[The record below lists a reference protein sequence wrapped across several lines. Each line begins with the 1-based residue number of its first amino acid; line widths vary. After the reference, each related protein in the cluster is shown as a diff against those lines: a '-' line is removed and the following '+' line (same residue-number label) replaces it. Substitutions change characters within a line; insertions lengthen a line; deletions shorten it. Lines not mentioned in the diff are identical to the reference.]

1 MRLGGSGI
9 PYDGDPLTMSAAGN
23 DYAELCDL
31 GPSRWS
37 ARAYGYHATG
47 AAGLGLGGGGIG
59 GIGGIG
65 SATQSSSSVPTGGS
79 AGLTAHHLRSSAGA
93 PSSYEAE
100 DIGLAFGMISPPPG
114 SGPYASRV
122 GVGVG
127 NSTSSLRASSGAAVG
142 SGVGVG
148 AGGRSGLYYSP
159 PGTSYTIIERP
170 HSPHYYYNSAG
181 VPTKGG
187 SLPGRGSAYLSS
199 SPSSHMAAGT
209 AGTLPT
215 STAASGRHG
224 AGSSSSAMGNG
235 NKKRPISPEQV
246 LRMFGATQSSSVP
259 TSSYHYSNGGTRDRT
274 GRRSPAS
281 SPPSTTHQIYRD
293 RERDRDRSV
302 PNIHELTTRTVS
314 MSRDQQ
320 IDHGFGICVK
330 GGKDSGLGVYIS
342 RIEENSVAER
352 AGLRP
357 GDTILEVNGTPF
369 TSINHEEA
377 LKRCVQIL
385 KSSRQISMT
394 VRAPPTL
401 NSTAPLHG
409 FGPPSRDPMYASMA
423 PPLLPQNQAAAA
435 AASAAGSGSGLPF
448 RQTCSWMD
456 RHGRPASPPMEY
468 GGRRSDRRDRI
479 RRVELLIEPG
489 QSLGLMIRGGVE
501 YGLGIFVTGV
511 DKDSVADRAGLMIG
525 DEILEVNGQS
535 FLDVTHDEAVGQLKY
550 HKRMSLV
557 IRDVGKV
564 PHSCTSIEME
574 PWDAYSPTGTRAR
587 RKGQIATMVEEKAR
601 SLLPRHHFA
610 SLSYYIAEY
619 SAKAMTIDA
628 FVAVLLEMLDTYEK
642 HTLVTEIRELVFPED
657 RTRYD
662 ELVYRRE
669 RDPYSVDRHRRKG
682 DPARDLPVT
691 ADDLEIIAATGR
703 SPSSDSG
710 LGMTVTDIHKRP
722 ALQLPYRPM
731 SAGPILHRSQPTAS
745 HYQPATTTTTTSL
758 SPQQQQQQQQLQHQQ
773 QQQQHYPH
781 HSSLRHLGGGIGG
794 GVLRQH
800 PHQYQHPHTH
810 QLGPNHLKFKQ
821 TNDNQQQEYGCDE
834 HRTRRGSET
843 LLPEY
848 EQDAGGYLD
857 GLRSHLGGLTQRVKS
872 WYWGRPLELATKLSR
887 SFDMKEEGGTLLGDK
902 AVRRHQSMQRL
913 SAEQNGGSTTEQTTH
928 EHNPNVVPDHRGNLH
943 ITVKKTKPIL
953 GIAIE
958 GGANTKHPLP
968 RIINIHEN
976 GAAFEAGGLE
986 VGQLI
991 LEVDG
996 TKVEGLHHQ
1005 EVARLIAECFANREK
1020 AEITF
1025 LVVEAKKS
1033 NLEPKPTALIFL
1045 EA

>member
-37 ARAYGYHATG
+37 ARPYGYNATAAA
-47 AAGLGLGGGGIG
+47 AAGFGLGPSMGG
-59 GIGGIG
+59 
-65 SATQSSSSVPTGGS
+65 TQSSSSVPTGGS
-79 AGLTAHHLRSSAGA
+79 AGLSGHHLRSSGA
-93 PSSYEAE
+93 PGPSSFEAE
-100 DIGLAFGMISPPPG
+100 DIGMAFGMISPPPG
-114 SGPYASRV
+114 SGPYVGSSAAGAAVGSR
-122 GVGVG
+122 VG
-127 NSTSSLRASSGAAVG
+127 NSTSSLR
-142 SGVGVG
+142 G

-159 PGTSYTIIERP
+159 PGTSYTIVERP
-170 HSPHYYYNSAG
+170 HSPHYYFNSAG

-199 SPSSHMAAGT
+199 SPASHMAAGT

-215 STAASGRHG
+215 STAASGRSMGQH
-224 AGSSSSAMGNG
+224 ASSNG

-259 TSSYHYSNGGTRDRT
+259 TSSYHYSNGGTRDRDRT

-293 RERDRDRSV
+293 RERERDRSV

-423 PPLLPQNQAAAA
+423 PPLHPQNQAAAA
-435 AASAAGSGSGLPF
+435 AAAAAAASGAGLPF

-468 GGRRSDRRDRI
+468 GGRRSERRDRI

-511 DKDSVADRAGLMIG
+511 DKDSVADRSGLMIG

-682 DPARDLPVT
+682 DPARDLP
-691 ADDLEIIAATGR
+691 
-703 SPSSDSG
+703 
-710 LGMTVTDIHKRP
+710 
-722 ALQLPYRPM
+722 
-731 SAGPILHRSQPTAS
+731 
-745 HYQPATTTTTTSL
+745 
-758 SPQQQQQQQQLQHQQ
+758 
-773 QQQQHYPH
+773 
-781 HSSLRHLGGGIGG
+781 
-794 GVLRQH
+794 
-800 PHQYQHPHTH
+800 
-810 QLGPNHLKFKQ
+810 
-821 TNDNQQQEYGCDE
+821 
-834 HRTRRGSET
+834 
-843 LLPEY
+843 
-848 EQDAGGYLD
+848 EQGGYLD

-872 WYWGRPLELATKLSR
+872 WYWGRPL
-887 SFDMKEEGGTLLGDK
+887 
-902 AVRRHQSMQRL
+902 SMQRL
-913 SAEQNGGSTTEQTTH
+913 SAEQNGGSTTEQTH

>member
-1 MRLGGSGI
+1 MRLGGGL
-9 PYDGDPLTMSAAGN
+9 PYDGDPPTMSAAGN

-37 ARAYGYHATG
+37 SRGYYYAPPAHASALHPS
-47 AAGLGLGGGGIG
+47 AAPGLQQP
-59 GIGGIG
+59 
-65 SATQSSSSVPTGGS
+65 QSSSSVPTGSS
-79 AGLTAHHLRSSAGA
+79 AGLSAHPLRT

-100 DIGLAFGMISPPPG
+100 DVSFGMISPPPG
-114 SGPYASRV
+114 VIGPSSVGLSGTYGIGSRI
-122 GVGVG
+122 G
-127 NSTSSLRASSGAAVG
+127 NSTSSLR
-142 SGVGVG
+142 
-148 AGGRSGLYYSP
+148 GGRSGLYYSP
-159 PGTSYTIIERP
+159 PGTSYTIVERP
-170 HSPHYYYNSAG
+170 HSPHYYYNTAG
-181 VPTKGG
+181 APTKGG
-187 SLPGRGSAYLSS
+187 SLPGRGSSYLSS
-199 SPSSHMAAGT
+199 TASPTSHMAATGGG
-209 AGTLPT
+209 GTLPN
-215 STAASGRHG
+215 STATLGGRAH
-224 AGSSSSAMGNG
+224 SSMGMANG

-259 TSSYHYSNGGTRDRT
+259 TSSYHYSNGTRDRT

-281 SPPSTTHQIYRD
+281 SPPSTTHQMY
-293 RERDRDRSV
+293 RERDRDRSIT
-302 PNIHELTTRTVS
+302 NIHELTTRTIN

-394 VRAPPTL
+394 VRSPPTL
-401 NSTAPLHG
+401 NSHAPLHG
-409 FGPPSRDPMYASMA
+409 FGPPSSRDPMYASMA
-423 PPLLPQNQAAAA
+423 PLLPQ
-435 AASAAGSGSGLPF
+435 SAAGLPPGATMIGGGGLPF

-468 GGRRSDRRDRI
+468 GGRHTDRRERI

-511 DKDSVADRAGLMIG
+511 DKDSVADRAGLMVG

-535 FLDVTHDEAVGQLKY
+535 FLDVTHDEAVSQLKY

-587 RKGQIATMVEEKAR
+587 RKGQITAMVEEKAR
-601 SLLPRHHFA
+601 SLLPRHQFA

-619 SAKAMTIDA
+619 AARAMTIDA

-642 HTLVTEIRELVFPED
+642 HTLVTELRELIYPED

-669 RDPYSVDRHRRKG
+669 RDPYSVERHRRKG
-682 DPARDLPVT
+682 ETARDLP
-691 ADDLEIIAATGR
+691 
-703 SPSSDSG
+703 
-710 LGMTVTDIHKRP
+710 
-722 ALQLPYRPM
+722 
-731 SAGPILHRSQPTAS
+731 
-745 HYQPATTTTTTSL
+745 
-758 SPQQQQQQQQLQHQQ
+758 
-773 QQQQHYPH
+773 
-781 HSSLRHLGGGIGG
+781 
-794 GVLRQH
+794 
-800 PHQYQHPHTH
+800 
-810 QLGPNHLKFKQ
+810 
-821 TNDNQQQEYGCDE
+821 EYGCDD
-834 HRTRRGSET
+834 HRSRRGSET
-843 LLPEY
+843 QIPHSEY
-848 EQDAGGYLD
+848 EQDAEQGGYLD

-902 AVRRHQSMQRL
+902 GVRRHQSMQRL
-913 SAEQNGGSTTEQTTH
+913 SAEQNGSTTEQTH

-976 GAAFEAGGLE
+976 GAAYEAGGLE

-996 TKVEGLHHQ
+996 NKVEGLHHQ
-1005 EVARLIAECFANREK
+1005 EVARLIAECFSNREK
-1020 AEITF
+1020 ADITF

>member
-1 MRLGGSGI
+1 MRLGGGL
-9 PYDGDPLTMSAAGN
+9 PYDGDPPTMSAAGN

-37 ARAYGYHATG
+37 SRGYYYAPPAHATALHPS
-47 AAGLGLGGGGIG
+47 AAPGLQQP
-59 GIGGIG
+59 
-65 SATQSSSSVPTGGS
+65 QSSSSVPTGSS
-79 AGLTAHHLRSSAGA
+79 AGLSVHPLRT

-100 DIGLAFGMISPPPG
+100 DVSFGMISPPPG
-114 SGPYASRV
+114 VVIGGGPASASVGLSGTYGIGSRI
-122 GVGVG
+122 G
-127 NSTSSLRASSGAAVG
+127 NSTSSLRG
-142 SGVGVG
+142 
-148 AGGRSGLYYSP
+148 GGRSGLYYSP
-159 PGTSYTIIERP
+159 PGTSYTIVERP
-170 HSPHYYYNSAG
+170 HSPHYYYNTAG
-181 VPTKGG
+181 APTKGG
-187 SLPGRGSAYLSS
+187 SLPGRGSSYLSS
-199 SPSSHMAAGT
+199 TASPTGHMAATGGG
-209 AGTLPT
+209 GTLPN
-215 STAASGRHG
+215 STATMGGRAH
-224 AGSSSSAMGNG
+224 SSMGMANG

-259 TSSYHYSNGGTRDRT
+259 TSSYHYSNGTRDRT

-281 SPPSTTHQIYRD
+281 SPPSTTHQMY
-293 RERDRDRSV
+293 RERDRDRSIT
-302 PNIHELTTRTVS
+302 NIHELTTRTIN

-394 VRAPPTL
+394 VRSPPTL
-401 NSTAPLHG
+401 NSHAPLHG
-409 FGPPSRDPMYASMA
+409 FGPPSSRDPMYASMA
-423 PPLLPQNQAAAA
+423 PLLPQ
-435 AASAAGSGSGLPF
+435 SAAGLPPGATMIGGGGGGGGGGLPF

-468 GGRRSDRRDRI
+468 GGRHTDRRERI

-511 DKDSVADRAGLMIG
+511 DKDSVADRAGLMVG

-535 FLDVTHDEAVGQLKY
+535 FLDVTHDEAVSQLKY

-587 RKGQIATMVEEKAR
+587 RKGQITAMVEEKAR
-601 SLLPRHHFA
+601 SLLPRHQFA

-619 SAKAMTIDA
+619 AARAMTIDA

-642 HTLVTEIRELVFPED
+642 HTLVTELRELIYPED

-669 RDPYSVDRHRRKG
+669 RDPYSVERHRRKG
-682 DPARDLPVT
+682 ETARDLP
-691 ADDLEIIAATGR
+691 
-703 SPSSDSG
+703 
-710 LGMTVTDIHKRP
+710 
-722 ALQLPYRPM
+722 
-731 SAGPILHRSQPTAS
+731 
-745 HYQPATTTTTTSL
+745 
-758 SPQQQQQQQQLQHQQ
+758 
-773 QQQQHYPH
+773 
-781 HSSLRHLGGGIGG
+781 
-794 GVLRQH
+794 
-800 PHQYQHPHTH
+800 
-810 QLGPNHLKFKQ
+810 
-821 TNDNQQQEYGCDE
+821 EYGCDD
-834 HRTRRGSET
+834 HRSRRGSET
-843 LLPEY
+843 QIPHSEY
-848 EQDAGGYLD
+848 EQDAE
-857 GLRSHLGGLTQRVKS
+857 Q
-872 WYWGRPLELATKLSR
+872 ELATKLSR

-902 AVRRHQSMQRL
+902 GVRRHQSMQRL
-913 SAEQNGGSTTEQTTH
+913 SAEQNGSTTEQTH

-976 GAAFEAGGLE
+976 GAAYEAGGLE

-1005 EVARLIAECFANREK
+1005 EVARLIAECFSNREK
-1020 AEITF
+1020 ADITF

>member
-37 ARAYGYHATG
+37 ARPYGYNAT
-47 AAGLGLGGGGIG
+47 AAAAASFGLGPSMGG
-59 GIGGIG
+59 
-65 SATQSSSSVPTGGS
+65 TQSSSSVPTGGS
-79 AGLTAHHLRSSAGA
+79 AGLSGHHLRSSGA
-93 PSSYEAE
+93 PGPSSFEAE
-100 DIGLAFGMISPPPG
+100 DIGMAFGMISPPPG
-114 SGPYASRV
+114 SGPYVGSSAAAGGSR
-122 GVGVG
+122 VG
-127 NSTSSLRASSGAAVG
+127 NSTSSLR
-142 SGVGVG
+142 G

-159 PGTSYTIIERP
+159 PGTSYTIVERP
-170 HSPHYYYNSAG
+170 HSPHYYFNSAG

-199 SPSSHMAAGT
+199 SPASHMAAGT

-215 STAASGRHG
+215 STAASGRSMGQH
-224 AGSSSSAMGNG
+224 ASSNG

-259 TSSYHYSNGGTRDRT
+259 TSSYHYSNGGTRDRDRT

-293 RERDRDRSV
+293 RERERDRSV

-423 PPLLPQNQAAAA
+423 PPLHPQNQAAAA
-435 AASAAGSGSGLPF
+435 AAAAAASGAGLPF

-468 GGRRSDRRDRI
+468 GGRRSERRDRI

-511 DKDSVADRAGLMIG
+511 DKDSVADRSGLMIG

-682 DPARDLPVT
+682 DPARDLP
-691 ADDLEIIAATGR
+691 
-703 SPSSDSG
+703 
-710 LGMTVTDIHKRP
+710 
-722 ALQLPYRPM
+722 
-731 SAGPILHRSQPTAS
+731 
-745 HYQPATTTTTTSL
+745 
-758 SPQQQQQQQQLQHQQ
+758 
-773 QQQQHYPH
+773 
-781 HSSLRHLGGGIGG
+781 
-794 GVLRQH
+794 
-800 PHQYQHPHTH
+800 
-810 QLGPNHLKFKQ
+810 
-821 TNDNQQQEYGCDE
+821 EYGCDE

-848 EQDAGGYLD
+848 EPDAEQGGYLD

-902 AVRRHQSMQRL
+902 GVRRHQSMQRL
-913 SAEQNGGSTTEQTTH
+913 SAEQNGGSTTEQTH

>member
-37 ARAYGYHATG
+37 ARPYGYNATAAA
-47 AAGLGLGGGGIG
+47 AAGFGLGPNMGG
-59 GIGGIG
+59 
-65 SATQSSSSVPTGGS
+65 TQSSSSVPTGGS
-79 AGLTAHHLRSSAGA
+79 SGLSGHHLRGSGA
-93 PSSYEAE
+93 PGPSSFEAE

-114 SGPYASRV
+114 SGPYGGSSAAAAAGGSR
-122 GVGVG
+122 VG
-127 NSTSSLRASSGAAVG
+127 NSTSSLR
-142 SGVGVG
+142 G

-170 HSPHYYYNSAG
+170 HSPHYYFNSAG

-199 SPSSHMAAGT
+199 SPASHMAAGT

-215 STAASGRHG
+215 STAASGRSMGQH
-224 AGSSSSAMGNG
+224 ASSNG

-259 TSSYHYSNGGTRDRT
+259 TSSYHYSNGGTRDRDRT

-293 RERDRDRSV
+293 RERERDRSV

-423 PPLLPQNQAAAA
+423 PPLHPQNQAAAA
-435 AASAAGSGSGLPF
+435 AAAAAASGAGLPF

-468 GGRRSDRRDRI
+468 GGRRSERRDRI

-511 DKDSVADRAGLMIG
+511 DKDSVADRSGLMIG

-682 DPARDLPVT
+682 DPARDLP
-691 ADDLEIIAATGR
+691 
-703 SPSSDSG
+703 
-710 LGMTVTDIHKRP
+710 
-722 ALQLPYRPM
+722 
-731 SAGPILHRSQPTAS
+731 
-745 HYQPATTTTTTSL
+745 
-758 SPQQQQQQQQLQHQQ
+758 
-773 QQQQHYPH
+773 
-781 HSSLRHLGGGIGG
+781 
-794 GVLRQH
+794 
-800 PHQYQHPHTH
+800 
-810 QLGPNHLKFKQ
+810 
-821 TNDNQQQEYGCDE
+821 
-834 HRTRRGSET
+834 
-843 LLPEY
+843 
-848 EQDAGGYLD
+848 EQGGYLD

-902 AVRRHQSMQRL
+902 GVRRHQSMQRL
-913 SAEQNGGSTTEQTTH
+913 SAEQNGGSTTEQTH

>member
-37 ARAYGYHATG
+37 ARPYGYNATAAA
-47 AAGLGLGGGGIG
+47 AAGFGLGPNMGG
-59 GIGGIG
+59 
-65 SATQSSSSVPTGGS
+65 TQSSSSVPTGGS
-79 AGLTAHHLRSSAGA
+79 SGLSGHHLRGSGA
-93 PSSYEAE
+93 PGPSSFEAE

-114 SGPYASRV
+114 SGPYGGSSAAAAAGGSR
-122 GVGVG
+122 VG
-127 NSTSSLRASSGAAVG
+127 NSTSSLR
-142 SGVGVG
+142 G

-170 HSPHYYYNSAG
+170 HSPHYYFNSAG

-199 SPSSHMAAGT
+199 SPASHMAAGT

-215 STAASGRHG
+215 STAASGRSMGQH
-224 AGSSSSAMGNG
+224 ASSNG

-259 TSSYHYSNGGTRDRT
+259 TSSYHYSNGGTRDRDRT

-293 RERDRDRSV
+293 RERERDRSV

-423 PPLLPQNQAAAA
+423 PPLHPQNQAAAA
-435 AASAAGSGSGLPF
+435 AAAAAASGAGLPF

-468 GGRRSDRRDRI
+468 GGRRSERRDRI

-511 DKDSVADRAGLMIG
+511 DKDSVADRSGLMIG

-682 DPARDLPVT
+682 DPARDLP
-691 ADDLEIIAATGR
+691 
-703 SPSSDSG
+703 
-710 LGMTVTDIHKRP
+710 
-722 ALQLPYRPM
+722 
-731 SAGPILHRSQPTAS
+731 
-745 HYQPATTTTTTSL
+745 
-758 SPQQQQQQQQLQHQQ
+758 
-773 QQQQHYPH
+773 
-781 HSSLRHLGGGIGG
+781 
-794 GVLRQH
+794 
-800 PHQYQHPHTH
+800 
-810 QLGPNHLKFKQ
+810 
-821 TNDNQQQEYGCDE
+821 
-834 HRTRRGSET
+834 
-843 LLPEY
+843 
-848 EQDAGGYLD
+848 EQ
-857 GLRSHLGGLTQRVKS
+857 
-872 WYWGRPLELATKLSR
+872 ELATKLSR

-902 AVRRHQSMQRL
+902 GVRRHQSMQRL
-913 SAEQNGGSTTEQTTH
+913 SAEQNGGSTTEQTH

>member
-1 MRLGGSGI
+1 
-9 PYDGDPLTMSAAGN
+9 MSAAGN

-37 ARAYGYHATG
+37 ARAYGYHATAAAN
-47 AAGLGLGGGGIG
+47 AAGIGIG
-59 GIGGIG
+59 GIGVPG
-65 SATQSSSSVPTGGS
+65 ATQSSSSVPTGGS
-79 AGLTAHHLRSSAGA
+79 AGLSAHHLRSSAAA
-93 PSSYEAE
+93 PNSYEAE

-114 SGPYASRV
+114 SGHGHGQGQGQGHVGHYGGSAGGIGSR
-122 GVGVG
+122 VG
-127 NSTSSLRASSGAAVG
+127 NSTSSLRASG
-142 SGVGVG
+142 GVG
-148 AGGRSGLYYSP
+148 AGGGGRSGLYYSP

-224 AGSSSSAMGNG
+224 SSAMGNG

-259 TSSYHYSNGGTRDRT
+259 TSSYHYSNGGTRDRDRERT

-281 SPPSTTHQIYRD
+281 SPPSTTHQIY

-423 PPLLPQNQAAAA
+423 PLLPQTAAGQAAAA
-435 AASAAGSGSGLPF
+435 AVGGAGLPF

-468 GGRRSDRRDRI
+468 GGRRNERRDRI

-619 SAKAMTIDA
+619 SARAMTIDA

-682 DPARDLPVT
+682 DPTRDLPVT
-691 ADDLEIIAATGR
+691 ADDMEVSAATGR

-731 SAGPILHRSQPTAS
+731 SAGPILHRSQPAS
-745 HYQPATTTTTTSL
+745 ASASQHYHQPATSQHAASNQST
-758 SPQQQQQQQQLQHQQ
+758 PQQQLQQLQQ
-773 QQQQHYPH
+773 QQQQHYPQQLQH
-781 HSSLRHLGGGIGG
+781 TSLRHLGGPG
-794 GVLRQH
+794 GVVGNMRH
-800 PHQYQHPHTH
+800 HYQP
-810 QLGPNHLKFKQ
+810 LGPNQFKFKHAQ
-821 TNDNQQQEYGCDE
+821 DNQQQEYGCDE

-848 EQDAGGYLD
+848 DQDAVSK
-857 GLRSHLGGLTQRVKS
+857 RI
-872 WYWGRPLELATKLSR
+872 PLA
-887 SFDMKEEGGTLLGDK
+887 
-902 AVRRHQSMQRL
+902 
-913 SAEQNGGSTTEQTTH
+913 
-928 EHNPNVVPDHRGNLH
+928 
-943 ITVKKTKPIL
+943 
-953 GIAIE
+953 
-958 GGANTKHPLP
+958 
-968 RIINIHEN
+968 
-976 GAAFEAGGLE
+976 
-986 VGQLI
+986 
-991 LEVDG
+991 
-996 TKVEGLHHQ
+996 
-1005 EVARLIAECFANREK
+1005 
-1020 AEITF
+1020 
-1025 LVVEAKKS
+1025 
-1033 NLEPKPTALIFL
+1033 
-1045 EA
+1045 

>member
-37 ARAYGYHATG
+37 ARPYGYNAT
-47 AAGLGLGGGGIG
+47 AAAAASFGLGPSMGG
-59 GIGGIG
+59 
-65 SATQSSSSVPTGGS
+65 TQSSSSVPTGGS
-79 AGLTAHHLRSSAGA
+79 AGLSGHHLRSSGA
-93 PSSYEAE
+93 PGPSSFEAE
-100 DIGLAFGMISPPPG
+100 DIGMAFGMISPPPG
-114 SGPYASRV
+114 SGPYVGSSAAAGGSR
-122 GVGVG
+122 VG
-127 NSTSSLRASSGAAVG
+127 NSTSSLR
-142 SGVGVG
+142 G

-159 PGTSYTIIERP
+159 PGTSYTIVERP
-170 HSPHYYYNSAG
+170 HSPHYYFNSAG

-199 SPSSHMAAGT
+199 SPASHMAAGT

-215 STAASGRHG
+215 STAASGRSMGQH
-224 AGSSSSAMGNG
+224 ASSNG

-259 TSSYHYSNGGTRDRT
+259 TSSYHYSNGGTRDRDRT
-274 GRRSPAS
+274 GRGGPAS

-293 RERDRDRSV
+293 RERERDRSV

-423 PPLLPQNQAAAA
+423 PPLHPQNQAAAA
-435 AASAAGSGSGLPF
+435 AAAAAASGAGLPF

-468 GGRRSDRRDRI
+468 GGRRSERRDRI

-511 DKDSVADRAGLMIG
+511 DKDSVADRSGLMIG

-682 DPARDLPVT
+682 DPARDLP
-691 ADDLEIIAATGR
+691 
-703 SPSSDSG
+703 
-710 LGMTVTDIHKRP
+710 
-722 ALQLPYRPM
+722 
-731 SAGPILHRSQPTAS
+731 
-745 HYQPATTTTTTSL
+745 
-758 SPQQQQQQQQLQHQQ
+758 
-773 QQQQHYPH
+773 
-781 HSSLRHLGGGIGG
+781 
-794 GVLRQH
+794 
-800 PHQYQHPHTH
+800 
-810 QLGPNHLKFKQ
+810 
-821 TNDNQQQEYGCDE
+821 EYGCDE

-848 EQDAGGYLD
+848 EPDAE
-857 GLRSHLGGLTQRVKS
+857 Q
-872 WYWGRPLELATKLSR
+872 ELATKLSR

-902 AVRRHQSMQRL
+902 GVRRHQSMQRL
-913 SAEQNGGSTTEQTTH
+913 SAEQNGGSTTEQTH

>member
-37 ARAYGYHATG
+37 ARPYGYNAT
-47 AAGLGLGGGGIG
+47 AAAAASFGLGPTLGG
-59 GIGGIG
+59 
-65 SATQSSSSVPTGGS
+65 TQSSSSVPTGGS
-79 AGLTAHHLRSSAGA
+79 AGLSGHHLRGSGA
-93 PSSYEAE
+93 PGPSSFEAE

-114 SGPYASRV
+114 SGPYVGSSAAAAAGGSR
-122 GVGVG
+122 VG
-127 NSTSSLRASSGAAVG
+127 NSTSSLR
-142 SGVGVG
+142 G

-170 HSPHYYYNSAG
+170 HSPHYYFNSAG

-199 SPSSHMAAGT
+199 SPASHMAAGT

-215 STAASGRHG
+215 STAASGRSMGQH
-224 AGSSSSAMGNG
+224 SSSNG

-259 TSSYHYSNGGTRDRT
+259 TSSYHYSNGGTRDRDRT

-293 RERDRDRSV
+293 RERERDRSV

-423 PPLLPQNQAAAA
+423 PPLHPQNQAAAA
-435 AASAAGSGSGLPF
+435 AAAAAASGAGLPF

-468 GGRRSDRRDRI
+468 GGRRSERRDRI

-511 DKDSVADRAGLMIG
+511 DKDSVADRSGLMIG

-682 DPARDLPVT
+682 DPARDLP
-691 ADDLEIIAATGR
+691 
-703 SPSSDSG
+703 
-710 LGMTVTDIHKRP
+710 
-722 ALQLPYRPM
+722 
-731 SAGPILHRSQPTAS
+731 
-745 HYQPATTTTTTSL
+745 
-758 SPQQQQQQQQLQHQQ
+758 
-773 QQQQHYPH
+773 
-781 HSSLRHLGGGIGG
+781 
-794 GVLRQH
+794 
-800 PHQYQHPHTH
+800 
-810 QLGPNHLKFKQ
+810 
-821 TNDNQQQEYGCDE
+821 EYGCDE

-848 EQDAGGYLD
+848 EQD
-857 GLRSHLGGLTQRVKS
+857 TEQ
-872 WYWGRPLELATKLSR
+872 ELATKLSR

-902 AVRRHQSMQRL
+902 GVRRHQSMQRL
-913 SAEQNGGSTTEQTTH
+913 SAEQNGGSTTEQTH

>member
-1 MRLGGSGI
+1 MRLGGGL
-9 PYDGDPLTMSAAGN
+9 PYDGDPPTMSAAGN

-31 GPSRWS
+31 GPTRWS
-37 ARAYGYHATG
+37 SRGYYHVPPP
-47 AAGLGLGGGGIG
+47 AAHSSSLHPSILQT
-59 GIGGIG
+59 
-65 SATQSSSSVPTGGS
+65 STQSSSSVPTGGS
-79 AGLTAHHLRSSAGA
+79 AGLTAHHLRVA
-93 PSSYEAE
+93 PPTSSYEAE
-100 DIGLAFGMISPPPG
+100 DIAAAYGMTTPPPG
-114 SGPYASRV
+114 ITDLPNSYAVNSRI
-122 GVGVG
+122 G
-127 NSTSSLRASSGAAVG
+127 NSTSSLRTGPSAAAAAVG
-142 SGVGVG
+142 
-148 AGGRSGLYYSP
+148 AGTGRSGLYYSP

-181 VPTKGG
+181 VATKGG

-199 SPSSHMAAGT
+199 SSPSNYLNSMS
-209 AGTLPT
+209 GTLPT
-215 STAASGRHG
+215 STAARH
-224 AGSSSSAMGNG
+224 AMNSASAMANG

-259 TSSYHYSNGGTRDRT
+259 TSSYHYSNGTRDRT

-281 SPPSTTHQIYRD
+281 SPPSTTHQIYR
-293 RERDRDRSV
+293 ERDRDRSMT
-302 PNIHELTTRTVS
+302 NIHELTTRTVT

-385 KSSRQISMT
+385 KSQRQISMT
-394 VRAPPTL
+394 VRSPPTL

-423 PPLLPQNQAAAA
+423 PLLTQQTALPPGAAIGTT
-435 AASAAGSGSGLPF
+435 GSLPY

-479 RRVELLIEPG
+479 RCVELLIEPG

-511 DKDSVADRAGLMIG
+511 DKDSVADRAGLMVG

-535 FLDVTHDEAVGQLKY
+535 FQDVTHDEAVSQLKY

-574 PWDAYSPTGTRAR
+574 PYDAYSPTGTRAR
-587 RKGQIATMVEEKAR
+587 RKNQITAMVEEKAR

-619 SAKAMTIDA
+619 SARAMTIDA

-642 HTLVTEIRELVFPED
+642 HTLVTEIRELIFPED

-669 RDPYSVDRHRRKG
+669 RDPYSGERLRRKG
-682 DPARDLPVT
+682 ESARDLP
-691 ADDLEIIAATGR
+691 
-703 SPSSDSG
+703 
-710 LGMTVTDIHKRP
+710 
-722 ALQLPYRPM
+722 
-731 SAGPILHRSQPTAS
+731 
-745 HYQPATTTTTTSL
+745 
-758 SPQQQQQQQQLQHQQ
+758 
-773 QQQQHYPH
+773 
-781 HSSLRHLGGGIGG
+781 
-794 GVLRQH
+794 
-800 PHQYQHPHTH
+800 
-810 QLGPNHLKFKQ
+810 
-821 TNDNQQQEYGCDE
+821 
-834 HRTRRGSET
+834 
-843 LLPEY
+843 
-848 EQDAGGYLD
+848 EQGGYLD

-872 WYWGRPLELATKLSR
+872 WYWGRPL
-887 SFDMKEEGGTLLGDK
+887 
-902 AVRRHQSMQRL
+902 SMQRL
-913 SAEQNGGSTTEQTTH
+913 SAEQQQNGSTTEQTTH

-996 TKVEGLHHQ
+996 NKVEGLHHQ

-1020 AEITF
+1020 ADITF

>member
-37 ARAYGYHATG
+37 ARPYGYNATAAA
-47 AAGLGLGGGGIG
+47 AAGFGLGPSMGG
-59 GIGGIG
+59 
-65 SATQSSSSVPTGGS
+65 TQSSSSVPTGGS
-79 AGLTAHHLRSSAGA
+79 AGLSGHHLRSSGA
-93 PSSYEAE
+93 PGPSSFEAE
-100 DIGLAFGMISPPPG
+100 DIGMAFGMISPPPG
-114 SGPYASRV
+114 SGPYVGSSAAGAAVGSR
-122 GVGVG
+122 VG
-127 NSTSSLRASSGAAVG
+127 NSTSSLR
-142 SGVGVG
+142 G

-159 PGTSYTIIERP
+159 PGTSYTIVERP
-170 HSPHYYYNSAG
+170 HSPHYYFNSAG

-199 SPSSHMAAGT
+199 SPASHMAAGT

-215 STAASGRHG
+215 STAASGRSMGQH
-224 AGSSSSAMGNG
+224 ASSNG

-259 TSSYHYSNGGTRDRT
+259 TSSYHYSNGGTRDRDRT

-293 RERDRDRSV
+293 RERERDRSV

-423 PPLLPQNQAAAA
+423 PPLHPQNQAAAA
-435 AASAAGSGSGLPF
+435 AAAAAAASGAGLPF

-468 GGRRSDRRDRI
+468 GGRRSERRDRI

-511 DKDSVADRAGLMIG
+511 DKDSVADRSGLMIG

-682 DPARDLPVT
+682 DPARDLP
-691 ADDLEIIAATGR
+691 
-703 SPSSDSG
+703 
-710 LGMTVTDIHKRP
+710 
-722 ALQLPYRPM
+722 
-731 SAGPILHRSQPTAS
+731 
-745 HYQPATTTTTTSL
+745 
-758 SPQQQQQQQQLQHQQ
+758 
-773 QQQQHYPH
+773 
-781 HSSLRHLGGGIGG
+781 
-794 GVLRQH
+794 
-800 PHQYQHPHTH
+800 
-810 QLGPNHLKFKQ
+810 
-821 TNDNQQQEYGCDE
+821 EYGCDE

-848 EQDAGGYLD
+848 EPDA
-857 GLRSHLGGLTQRVKS
+857 
-872 WYWGRPLELATKLSR
+872 E
-887 SFDMKEEGGTLLGDK
+887 
-902 AVRRHQSMQRL
+902 QSMQRL
-913 SAEQNGGSTTEQTTH
+913 SAEQNGGSTTEQTH

>member
-37 ARAYGYHATG
+37 ARPYGYNATAAA
-47 AAGLGLGGGGIG
+47 AAGFGLGPSMGG
-59 GIGGIG
+59 
-65 SATQSSSSVPTGGS
+65 TQSSSSVPTGGS
-79 AGLTAHHLRSSAGA
+79 AGLSGHHLRSSGA
-93 PSSYEAE
+93 PGPSSFEAE
-100 DIGLAFGMISPPPG
+100 DIGMAFGMISPPPG
-114 SGPYASRV
+114 SGPYVGSSAAGAAVGSR
-122 GVGVG
+122 VG
-127 NSTSSLRASSGAAVG
+127 NSTSSLR
-142 SGVGVG
+142 G

-159 PGTSYTIIERP
+159 PGTSYTIVERP
-170 HSPHYYYNSAG
+170 HSPHYYFNSAG

-199 SPSSHMAAGT
+199 SPASHMAAGT

-215 STAASGRHG
+215 STAASGRSMGQH
-224 AGSSSSAMGNG
+224 ASSNG

-259 TSSYHYSNGGTRDRT
+259 TSSYHYSNGGTRDRDRT

-293 RERDRDRSV
+293 RERERDRSV

-423 PPLLPQNQAAAA
+423 PPLHPQNQAAAA
-435 AASAAGSGSGLPF
+435 AAAAAAASGAGLPF

-468 GGRRSDRRDRI
+468 GGRRSERRDRI

-511 DKDSVADRAGLMIG
+511 DKDSVADRSGLMIG

-682 DPARDLPVT
+682 DPARDLP
-691 ADDLEIIAATGR
+691 
-703 SPSSDSG
+703 
-710 LGMTVTDIHKRP
+710 
-722 ALQLPYRPM
+722 
-731 SAGPILHRSQPTAS
+731 
-745 HYQPATTTTTTSL
+745 
-758 SPQQQQQQQQLQHQQ
+758 
-773 QQQQHYPH
+773 
-781 HSSLRHLGGGIGG
+781 
-794 GVLRQH
+794 
-800 PHQYQHPHTH
+800 
-810 QLGPNHLKFKQ
+810 
-821 TNDNQQQEYGCDE
+821 
-834 HRTRRGSET
+834 
-843 LLPEY
+843 
-848 EQDAGGYLD
+848 EQ
-857 GLRSHLGGLTQRVKS
+857 
-872 WYWGRPLELATKLSR
+872 ELATKLSR

-902 AVRRHQSMQRL
+902 GVRRHQSMQRL
-913 SAEQNGGSTTEQTTH
+913 SAEQNGGSTTEQTH

>member
-37 ARAYGYHATG
+37 ARPYGYHSN
-47 AAGLGLGGGGIG
+47 AAGLGLGPTLG
-59 GIGGIG
+59 
-65 SATQSSSSVPTGGS
+65 ATQSSSSVPTGGS
-79 AGLTAHHLRSSAGA
+79 GGLISHHRAV
-93 PSSYEAE
+93 PSSFEAE

-114 SGPYASRV
+114 SGPYMGSSAAAAAAAAAAAGGSR
-122 GVGVG
+122 VG
-127 NSTSSLRASSGAAVG
+127 NSTSSLR
-142 SGVGVG
+142 G

-170 HSPHYYYNSAG
+170 HSPHYYFNSAG

-199 SPSSHMAAGT
+199 SPASHMAAGT

-215 STAASGRHG
+215 STAASGRSMGGQQH
-224 AGSSSSAMGNG
+224 SSSNG

-259 TSSYHYSNGGTRDRT
+259 TSSYHFSNGGTRDRDRT

-293 RERDRDRSV
+293 RERERDRSV

-401 NSTAPLHG
+401 NSAAPLHG

-423 PPLLPQNQAAAA
+423 PPLHPQNQAAAA
-435 AASAAGSGSGLPF
+435 AAAAAASGAGLPF

-468 GGRRSDRRDRI
+468 GGRRSERRDRI

-682 DPARDLPVT
+682 DPARDLP
-691 ADDLEIIAATGR
+691 
-703 SPSSDSG
+703 
-710 LGMTVTDIHKRP
+710 
-722 ALQLPYRPM
+722 
-731 SAGPILHRSQPTAS
+731 
-745 HYQPATTTTTTSL
+745 
-758 SPQQQQQQQQLQHQQ
+758 
-773 QQQQHYPH
+773 
-781 HSSLRHLGGGIGG
+781 
-794 GVLRQH
+794 
-800 PHQYQHPHTH
+800 
-810 QLGPNHLKFKQ
+810 
-821 TNDNQQQEYGCDE
+821 
-834 HRTRRGSET
+834 
-843 LLPEY
+843 
-848 EQDAGGYLD
+848 EQGGYLD

-872 WYWGRPLELATKLSR
+872 WYWGRPL
-887 SFDMKEEGGTLLGDK
+887 
-902 AVRRHQSMQRL
+902 SMQRL
-913 SAEQNGGSTTEQTTH
+913 SAEQNGGSTTEQTH

>member
-37 ARAYGYHATG
+37 ARSYGYHANAAA
-47 AAGLGLGGGGIG
+47 AAGLGLGPSAGAGSLGGLIAG
-59 GIGGIG
+59 
-65 SATQSSSSVPTGGS
+65 ATQSSSSVPTGGS
-79 AGLTAHHLRSSAGA
+79 AGLSAHHLRGSGA
-93 PSSYEAE
+93 AVASSYEAE

-114 SGPYASRV
+114 SGPYGGSAAAAAAGGAR
-122 GVGVG
+122 VG
-127 NSTSSLRASSGAAVG
+127 NSTSSLRGG
-142 SGVGVG
+142 
-148 AGGRSGLYYSP
+148 GGRSGLYYSP

-199 SPSSHMAAGT
+199 SPASHMAAGT

-215 STAASGRHG
+215 STAASGRSMGQHS
-224 AGSSSSAMGNG
+224 GSNG

-246 LRMFGATQSSSVP
+246 LRMFGASATQSSSVP

-293 RERDRDRSV
+293 RERERDRSV

-423 PPLLPQNQAAAA
+423 PPLHPQNQAAAA
-435 AASAAGSGSGLPF
+435 AAAASGAGLPF

-682 DPARDLPVT
+682 DPTRDLP
-691 ADDLEIIAATGR
+691 
-703 SPSSDSG
+703 
-710 LGMTVTDIHKRP
+710 
-722 ALQLPYRPM
+722 
-731 SAGPILHRSQPTAS
+731 
-745 HYQPATTTTTTSL
+745 
-758 SPQQQQQQQQLQHQQ
+758 
-773 QQQQHYPH
+773 
-781 HSSLRHLGGGIGG
+781 
-794 GVLRQH
+794 
-800 PHQYQHPHTH
+800 
-810 QLGPNHLKFKQ
+810 
-821 TNDNQQQEYGCDE
+821 EYGCDE

-848 EQDAGGYLD
+848 EQDTEQGGYLD

-902 AVRRHQSMQRL
+902 GVRRHQSMQRL
-913 SAEQNGGSTTEQTTH
+913 SAEQNGGSTTEQTH